1 VFHLPYS
8 KERSPIT
15 TVLVA
20 GNVML
25 ALLGLEIA
33 TSVIIVAVAFTP
45 PPVVADESDMRST
58 W

>member
-1 VFHLPYS
+1 M
-8 KERSPIT
+8 
-15 TVLVA
+15 LVA

-45 PPVVADESDMRST
+45 PPVVVYELDMRST